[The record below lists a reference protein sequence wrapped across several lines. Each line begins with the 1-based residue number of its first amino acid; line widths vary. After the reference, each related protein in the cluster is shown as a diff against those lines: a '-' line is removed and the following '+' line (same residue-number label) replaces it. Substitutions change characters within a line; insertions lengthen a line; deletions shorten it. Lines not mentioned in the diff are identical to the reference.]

1 VNKNCPRCFIKTY
14 EVHQA
19 LRELGNEQTQAIT

>member
-19 LRELGNEQTQAIT
+19 LGELNDAAAN